1 MVQTSSSMTN
11 LTATLR
17 QTART
22 FAITILLASS
32 LFGFSAGA
40 AEPEVQAATQAITQP
55 AAAGKQAPG
64 EQADYAAREQ
74 QDQKLADFQGGDTVV
89 VVGGTTL
96 VIVLLVILIVVIL

>member
-1 MVQTSSSMTN
+1 MVQTLSGMTN

-40 AEPEVQAATQAITQP
+40 AEPEMQAATQAVTQP
-55 AAAGKQAPG
+55 AAAEKQAPG
-64 EQADYAAREQ
+64 EQSDYAAREQ
-74 QDQKLADFQGGDTVV
+74 QDQKLAGFQGGDTVV

-96 VIVLLVILIVVIL
+96 VIVLLVILIIVII

>member
-1 MVQTSSSMTN
+1 MTN
-11 LTATLR
+11 LNATFR

-55 AAAGKQAPG
+55 AAAGEKAPAG
-64 EQADYAAREQ
+64 QGDYAAREQ
-74 QDQKLADFQGGDTVV
+74 QDQSIEGFQGGDTVV

-96 VIVLLVILIVVIL
+96 VIVLLVILIVVII